1 MSTTY
6 QTNLYG
12 AILDKE
18 ENGVVLHGW
27 HVNED
32 AILFESQE
40 YDEPGKAMTEL
51 NFTEPPHN
59 NWFATMVV
67 REDGKIIDEEI
78 FDSSV
83 VFADYPDY

>member
-6 QTNLYG
+6 QTYLYG

-18 ENGVVLHGW
+18 ENGIILEGW
-27 HVNED
+27 QVNEKV
-32 AILFESQE
+32 ILFASNE
-40 YDEPGKAMTEL
+40 YDRPDKAMAAL
-51 NFTEPPHN
+51 NFTEPAHN

-67 REDGKIIDEEI
+67 RKDGEIIDEEI

-83 VFADYPDY
+83 IYVD